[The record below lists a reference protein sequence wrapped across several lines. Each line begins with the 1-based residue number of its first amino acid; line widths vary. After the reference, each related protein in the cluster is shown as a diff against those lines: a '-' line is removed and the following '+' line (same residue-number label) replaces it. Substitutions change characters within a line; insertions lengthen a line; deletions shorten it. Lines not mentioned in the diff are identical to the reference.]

1 MDLSWLEDWWDRLN
15 KRRLIEI
22 VLVAL
27 VTFGV
32 TVLLRWDF
40 DKITYPVGRE
50 DIPAGV
56 YATLGDICIYLG
68 VLILGAPWGP
78 AVVAVSMAAADLAV
92 GSKLYFIGTLLIKF
106 AMAYFVAAFA
116 LQCNTPK
123 RCLAIA
129 GLAEGLMFIL
139 YFFYDLV
146 FVNYSVAVHA
156 LPINLLQGVVN
167 CLLGAL
173 ILYKVPV
180 QYPRRMPRIRR
191 RKNTGRFDEE
201 F

>member
-32 TVLLRWDF
+32 TALLRIKF
-40 DKITYPVGRE
+40 DGITYPVGRE
-50 DIPAGV
+50 ELPAGV
-56 YATLGDICIYLG
+56 YATLGDACIYLA
-68 VLILGAPWGP
+68 VLILGVPWGP
-78 AVVAVSMAAADLAV
+78 AVAAIAMAAADLAV

-106 AMAYFVAAFA
+106 IMGYFIAAFA
-116 LQCNTPK
+116 LHCKTL
-123 RCLAIA
+123 RHCFAIA

-156 LPINLLQGVVN
+156 LPINLLQAAVN
-167 CLLGAL
+167 CILGTL

-191 RKNTGRFDEE
+191 RKNTGRFDAE